1 MKEENITNDDFLIR
15 QFPEISVEG
24 AERST
29 FVNVKNFKYKYEND
43 ELNNNKFKCI
53 LEFSLPKG
61 AYGTIVVKELFG

>member
-1 MKEENITNDDFLIR
+1 LIR

-24 AERST
+24 SERDT
-29 FVNVKNFKYKYEND
+29 FVNVKNFKYRYEND
-43 ELNNNKFKCI
+43 ELNNGKFKCI